1 VQTRNGDTEN
11 MRLVYDRNKIQE
23 SADGKGYDERNLTI
37 CKCGKHRYPSKLM
50 FIRFLEQFA
59 DVKGVADIWSESD
72 WETGKVKI
80 HVEVTYK
87 VFKDRTKKKKEVKV

>member
-1 VQTRNGDTEN
+1 
-11 MRLVYDRNKIQE
+11 MRMVYDRNKIQE
-23 SADGKGYDERNLTI
+23 NIDSKGYDDRNLAI

-59 DVKGVADIWSESD
+59 DIKGVADIWSESD
-72 WETGKVKI
+72 LDTGKVKI

-87 VFKDRTKKKKEVKV
+87 VFKDRPRG